1 MTDAELLIA
10 HLDARD
16 APTCCPDRRAT
27 VRVRDISVDL
37 GCSSCGRKLFETSPE
52 HLECLRLIDEM
63 TRNSG
68 RSVRDALRLRKGRS
82 VECDK

>member
-37 GCSSCGRKLFETSPE
+37 GCSSCGQKLFETFPE
-52 HLECLRLIDEM
+52 HLQVLREEDKLLRELL
-63 TRNSG
+63 
-68 RSVRDALRLRKGRS
+68 DAAYTFPPTDVG
-82 VECDK
+82 